1 MWRSAVQL
9 CQSLQGR
16 PTRPAFFFWGYSS
29 AGRAHALQAWGRRF
43 ESDYLHPMRLTL
55 SSRPLFL
62 FSRPAPS
69 PLSVSCRPPF
79 TLGALSP
86 AGQGGTGDPR
96 LPCRTRPSLRRHPLA
111 GGGMSPHAAP
121 SRPFALAIHQIGLFG
136 GRTATLPLPS
146 TKSAIFVDELPF
158 CPCHPPNRRF
168 WWTNR
173 PFALGPQRHLP
184 AC

>member
-1 MWRSAVQL
+1 MIRIRLPPPHEADS
-9 CQSLQGR
+9 
-16 PTRPAFFFWGYSS
+16 
-29 AGRAHALQAWGRRF
+29 F
-43 ESDYLHPMRLTL
+43 ESA
-55 SSRPLFL
+55 SFL
-62 FSRPAPS
+62 FSCPIPV
-69 PLSVSCRPPF
+69 PVSCRPPS

-96 LPCRTRPSLRRHPLA
+96 LPCRTRLSLRRHPLA

-121 SRPFALAIHQIGLFG
+121 SRHFALAIHQIGHFR

-168 WWTNR
+168 WWTNCPFALAIHQNGHFRGRTVLFSPCHPPNRPFSWTNR
-173 PFALGPQRHLP
+173 PFALGPQRYLP

>member
-1 MWRSAVQL
+1 
-9 CQSLQGR
+9 
-16 PTRPAFFFWGYSS
+16 
-29 AGRAHALQAWGRRF
+29 
-43 ESDYLHPMRLTL
+43 MRLTL

-69 PLSVSCRPPF
+69 PVSVSCRPPF

-121 SRPFALAIHQIGLFG
+121 SRPFALAIHQIGHFR
-136 GRTATLPLPS
+136 GRTALLPLPS
-146 TKSAIFVDELPF
+146 TKTAFLVDEWPF
-158 CPCHPPNRRF
+158 RLRHPPKWHF
-168 WWTNR
+168 WWTNG
-173 PFALGPQRHLP
+173 PFALAIHENGTFGGRMALSPPAVQGGTGGPGRYRRPWLVP
-184 AC
+184 VTRARNAGTGPIIS